1 MAHNRSS
8 QVSQVLMHQVLEA
21 LQPEGMD
28 LEMNYPEVQYPDVDW
43 STLLPLFRSNPSAWK
58 EENAAWKPTKP
69 SQCRDRW
76 VDNAAK
82 MGGVLI
88 KRFLSYA
95 TRERNDFYKMLPYDL
110 DKAMDKG

>member
-1 MAHNRSS
+1 M
-8 QVSQVLMHQVLEA
+8 
-21 LQPEGMD
+21 
-28 LEMNYPEVQYPDVDW
+28 
-43 STLLPLFRSNPSAWK
+43 
-58 EENAAWKPTKP
+58 
-69 SQCRDRW
+69 
-76 VDNAAK
+76 DNAAK